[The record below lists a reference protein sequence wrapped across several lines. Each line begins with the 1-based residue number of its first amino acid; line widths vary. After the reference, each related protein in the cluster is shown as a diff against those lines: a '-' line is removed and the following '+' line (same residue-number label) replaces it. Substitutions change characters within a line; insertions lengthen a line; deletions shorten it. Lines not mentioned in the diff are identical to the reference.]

1 MPITLADGVRGQ
13 EPPGKLGFT
22 FRLAGGAGKLTLG
35 RRTFFGWLHLDRL
48 ELEVPN
54 LRLPVDLATGAEA
67 FQRHRTLARVASLRM
82 EQADLDRFLALRVPA
97 LEDLGVEEL
106 RVTCGDGYLGLNGR
120 VRESGQVGELT
131 ARVYLDAEGE
141 RIRFACGRAL
151 VYGYLPTPAPLIAHR
166 VIAAVLGGSPGE
178 VRFDAQSTGIQG
190 TGVHGPTGTGVH
202 AAQAPHA
209 SKSEVERDGTFG
221 PWSSQVRGLGEVE
234 LEPLALTLWHILPSS
249 GWRLPDTSGLQ
260 VSDVRV
266 GPGGLVV
273 SYRAVADPATDPT
286 GPSIRG
292 PELMHLFDSLER
304 LRDGDE
310 RLVYGDLDG
319 AMRLYRSRLA
329 SSADEEPLLL
339 ERMLAVGSAQR
350 ELFDECAELAARALV
365 RWPDF
370 AAAQAALASIAVARG
385 DVLGAGSRYRALT
398 QIAGAA
404 GDRDAAIRAALA
416 GARLLRRVAPP
427 ESTPL
432 YERVLELAPGHG
444 ETVDALSE
452 RYADERRWSDLV
464 RLLRARAARSEDADR
479 VGGEP
484 HGVIP
489 RDPVSRLGGDRP
501 GGTVRR
507 ARDHI
512 RVAQILVAELGDP
525 VAARQELEPAT
536 RLDPHSP
543 AAHEVLADIEIA
555 LGNPTA
561 GADALERAAI
571 LYGERRDRRS
581 QSRARLRA
589 AGLRDQAGDRERAEV
604 GYRAVLELSPG
615 EPAALRGAAR
625 AAMRRGE
632 HDAAAQMWR
641 SLVALSAGSP
651 HDAARDSLELARALL
666 SSERVAPGDRE
677 AAMEALRRAAASGS
691 PAVAADG
698 HELLAELARIDR
710 RRADAAQ
717 HLSQAIDALAAAAQ
731 SEPTTGE
738 LRARASALALARAD
752 LLAQLEEQS
761 AAVAEYERAFALSA
775 EGSPVRLTA
784 ARTLAKA
791 AYDQGDLGA
800 ERHWIAAQLGHQQ
813 GDQDRA
819 HLLVRRAELALEA
832 GEDLVVALADLDRAL
847 ELDLPPDGQSRG
859 LALRAN
865 VLGALGDHAGR
876 ARALDRALE
885 AAIDPV
891 ARIEL
896 SIAASRARLHTG
908 DFGTALVRARGATGA
923 VERGEHMHGSPPL
936 VDAAV
941 RDLAR
946 EALITLGEGG
956 WRAREFADV
965 ERAYGELMNDPTE
978 AAAGPNDDDDD
989 DGPARTRHEWAY
1001 RLGFACEALGK
1012 LDAAAAAYEVCIAEA
1027 ATPPD
1032 TRVTAWRSLATIFE
1046 HTADLARAALAYES
1060 FAGDKR
1066 ADLGDAAR
1074 AEAWYRAGDLYRKAG
1089 GREADAERCLE
1100 AALQMVSDH
1109 MPALD
1114 VLERLKRDG
1123 ADWERVAV
1131 ILGRKIAATTRQ
1143 PGSQKSLLCRLAA
1156 LQEER
1161 LGRPDVAREGYTRAL
1176 VIDPD
1181 YRPALRFA
1189 ARNAASRGDTDR
1201 AIESYAKLASVLP
1214 GDDELKSGDELADE
1228 RADAAIELA
1237 ALVSAAPSQE
1247 RTETA
1252 TRALRANLEAMPQH
1266 PRMSQ
1271 SLAALE
1277 RASRLPPAP
1286 PVEDMLTNPRAL
1298 DSFSDL
1304 VGEARA
1310 AVHAEQPERAHSM
1323 LDGIDRERA
1332 SDEVLE
1338 LRAQVGDH
1346 LGDRVGAAG
1355 DLETLR
1361 ARAVQRLD
1369 PVLELR
1375 ATRRLAALVARQKD
1389 DDRRAVELYQR
1400 VLALDP
1406 DDLAAAEACAEIFSH
1421 RREMDLYRSALAR
1434 VLEVTRRTGAGR
1446 QREVRVLREMA
1457 WSARSHGDLAAAAN
1471 LLDEACAIDPSA
1483 TDALRERADL
1493 ATAQGDAEDAAHWLE
1508 TLVARLEEIERS
1520 GARPPGPTLAGEI
1533 HLELADLYYDQLG
1546 DVPRARAAMRRAA
1559 DAFGRG
1565 ARRDATL
1572 RLLASEAA
1580 AAGAAAEA
1588 AAALEEIAAERLSP
1602 GDRLMLA
1609 KCYQRTGRDHK
1620 AIELLEAARQAQV
1633 LSDEG
1638 ALLLF
1643 AMGRHRKQ
1651 KEDLAVQL
1659 ERGARGAPYAIATTR
1674 LREALELYRSSL
1686 GDEVAAA
1693 QVESDLE
1700 RLERGEELAPLEII
1714 REPDQD
1720 RAGTLVVQQGSA
1732 LDDGLAAAAELEKN
1746 GALDAAAA
1754 RYEELWAQAP
1764 ADLRALEALER
1775 LYLDRGDAEAVSEV
1789 LGRMIVAAEDRQ
1801 FRAGLWFRR
1810 ARLYRDLLHREAEAY
1825 RCLKEAFAN
1834 HPESPDVANALR
1846 TIAMTRGEWGLA
1858 AELIYRE
1865 IAAAPDVPE
1874 RAALFLELGLIYDEK
1889 LLDGPQAIRCYE
1901 QALALDPQIPAA
1913 PRPLARLYEMAA
1925 RHLDAAA
1932 TFERAVPSARDA
1944 RDRAGLYRLAAAAAE
1959 RGGDANGARRLRLAA
1974 DGAAEDGD
1982 LDDLP
1987 APPSASE
1994 PSSRIRL
2001 LEDRLRRTRDPE
2013 AIGDLHRQIIELAG
2027 ATGDTATLEHHASA
2041 LLEFDRADLSAFLV
2055 LRNHA
2060 TQNGNWRTL
2069 ADLLQVRAGAVA
2081 DPVERATLLVDLGR
2095 LYDRQVGDQVA
2106 AANAYE
2112 QALAAAPAHPGAL
2125 EALADIAYGNGD
2137 WARAS
2142 ELYALLD
2149 PHTASLAPDILHS
2162 RRGEIAEVLGSDHE
2176 ACAFFAEAVRLHPGN
2191 RQALTALSRT
2201 ALRIGDL
2208 PRAIAASRALLDL
2221 IPVDDVRAVRAAR
2234 LQLAEL
2240 CQRSGDSPTA
2250 IAFYEQV
2257 LADEPRSITAL
2268 SSLLGLYSETGD
2280 HPSGARVLRQLIA
2293 ITPAPQQR
2301 AELLYRLGEL
2311 CRRGLGDSD
2320 LAADSYLKAIDLDPD
2335 HLPTLRRLL
2344 EFYWH
2349 TGDQKN
2355 LLDVARDLDRR
2366 GALCDPS
2373 VAMDTLGGVML
2384 IASLRGSEPMAI
2396 AAAHFLQ
2403 AAAAPALAEA
2413 LIEEIRREGAP
2424 LARNLVST
2432 ALGLAMTAG
2441 FDPAVVRSELERRGG
2456 RDEAARVL
2464 AAAWPAPRH

>member
-82 EQADLDRFLALRVPA
+82 EQADLDRFVALRAPA

-106 RVTCGDGYLGLNGR
+106 RVTCGEGTLCLSGR

-131 ARVYLDAEGE
+131 ARIYLDAEGE

-166 VIAAVLGGSPGE
+166 IIAAVLACRPGE
-178 VRFDAQSTGIQG
+178 VRFDAQSTSVGG
-190 TGVHGPTGTGVH
+190 TGVHGPSGTGVH
-202 AAQAPHA
+202 AAQSPHA
-209 SKSEVERDGTFG
+209 AKSEVERDGTLG

-310 RLVYGDLDG
+310 RLVSGDLDG

-416 GARLLRRVAPP
+416 GARMLRRVAPP

-464 RLLRARAARSEDADR
+464 RLLRARAARHESGTDADPRTDR
-479 VGGEP
+479 V
-484 HGVIP
+484 
-489 RDPVSRLGGDRP
+489 

-512 RVAQILVAELGDP
+512 RVAQILVSELGDP
-525 VAARQELEPAT
+525 IAARQELDSAT

-561 GADALERAAI
+561 GADALERAAL

-632 HDAAAQMWR
+632 QDAAAQMWR

-666 SSERVAPGDRE
+666 SSERVAPGDRD

-698 HELLAELARIDR
+698 HELLAELARLDR
-710 RRADAAQ
+710 RREDAAQ
-717 HLSQAIDALAAAAQ
+717 HLAQAIDALAVAAQ

-738 LRARASALALARAD
+738 LRARAAALALARAD
-752 LLAQLEEQS
+752 LLAQLEDPS

-775 EGSPVRLTA
+775 DGSPVRLTA

-791 AYDQGDLGA
+791 AYDHGDLGA
-800 ERHWIAAQLGHQQ
+800 ERHWIAAQLGHPL

-847 ELDLPPDGQSRG
+847 ELELPPDGRSRG
-859 LALRAN
+859 LALRAD

-908 DFGTALVRARGATGA
+908 DFGTALVRARGAAGA

-978 AAAGPNDDDDD
+978 AATSAADED
-989 DGPARTRHEWAY
+989 DGPARNRHEWAY

-1060 FAGDKR
+1060 FADDKR

-1143 PGSQKSLLCRLAA
+1143 PASQKSLLCRLAA

-1176 VIDPD
+1176 AIDPD

-1189 ARNAASRGDTDR
+1189 ARNAASRGDADR

-1237 ALVSAAPSQE
+1237 ALVAAAPSQE

-1266 PRMSQ
+1266 ERMSQ

-1277 RASRLPPAP
+1277 RASRTPPAP
-1286 PVEDMLTNPRAL
+1286 PVDDMLTNPRAL

-1304 VGEARA
+1304 VAEARA
-1310 AVHAEQPERAHSM
+1310 AVHAEQPERAHSL

-1338 LRAQVGDH
+1338 LRAQVGDL
-1346 LGDRVGAAG
+1346 LGDRVGASG

-1361 ARAVQRLD
+1361 LRAVQRLD

-1434 VLEVTRRTGAGR
+1434 VLEVARRTGAGR

-1457 WSARSHGDLAAAAN
+1457 WTARSHGDLASAAN
-1471 LLDEACAIDPSA
+1471 HLDEACAIDPSA

-1520 GARPPGPTLAGEI
+1520 GARLPGPTPAGEI

-1546 DVPRARAAMRRAA
+1546 DVARARSSMRRAA

-1580 AAGAAAEA
+1580 AAGAPGEA

-1659 ERGARGAPYAIATTR
+1659 ERNARGAPYAIAGAR
-1674 LREALELYRSSL
+1674 LREALEIYRGSL
-1686 GDEVAAA
+1686 GDQVAAA

-1700 RLERGEELAPLEII
+1700 RLERGEELAPVEII

-1720 RAGTLVVQQGSA
+1720 RAATLVVQQSSA
-1732 LDDGLAAAAELEKN
+1732 LDDGLVAAAELEKN
-1746 GALDAAAA
+1746 GNLDAAAA

-1764 ADLRALEALER
+1764 ADLRALKALER
-1775 LYLDRGDAEAVSEV
+1775 LYLERGDAEAVSEV

-1865 IAAAPDVPE
+1865 IAAAADVPE

-1932 TFERAVPSARDA
+1932 TFERAVASARDA
-1944 RDRAGLYRLAAAAAE
+1944 RERAGLYRLAAAAAE
-1959 RGGDANGARRLRLAA
+1959 RGGDADGARRLRIAA

-2027 ATGDTATLEHHASA
+2027 ATGDTATLEHHAAS

-2081 DPVERATLLVDLGR
+2081 DPVERANLLVDLGR
-2095 LYDRQVGDQVA
+2095 LYDRQVGDQAA
-2106 AANAYE
+2106 AANAYQ

-2125 EALADIAYGNGD
+2125 EALADIAYVNGD
-2137 WARAS
+2137 WARAR
-2142 ELYALLD
+2142 ELYALVD
-2149 PHTASLAPDILHS
+2149 PNTASLAPDILHG

-2176 ACAFFAEAVRLHPGN
+2176 ACAFFSEAVRLHPGN

-2201 ALRIGDL
+2201 ALRVGDL

-2221 IPVDDVRAVRAAR
+2221 IPPDDVRAVRAAR

-2250 IAFYEQV
+2250 ITFYEQV

-2293 ITPAPQQR
+2293 LTPAPQQR

-2384 IASLRGSEPMAI
+2384 IASLRGAEPMAI

>member
-1 MPITLADGVRGQ
+1 MPPGDDVPITLADGVRGQ

-67 FQRHRTLARVASLRM
+67 FQRHRTRARLASLRM
-82 EQADLDRFLALRVPA
+82 EQADLDRFVALRAPA

-106 RVTCGDGYLGLNGR
+106 RVTCGDGHLCASGR

-131 ARVYLDAEGE
+131 ARIYLDADGE
-141 RIRFACGRAL
+141 RVRFACGRAL

-166 VIAAVLGGSPGE
+166 VIAAILGGSPGE
-178 VRFDAQSTGIQG
+178 IRFDAQSTGIHG
-190 TGVHGPTGTGVH
+190 TGVHGPSGTGV
-202 AAQAPHA
+202 HA
-209 SKSEVERDGTFG
+209 SKSEVDRGEGTLG
-221 PWSSQVRGLGEVE
+221 PWASQVRGLGEVE

-249 GWRLPDTSGLQ
+249 GWRLPDTSGLA

-266 GPGGLVV
+266 GPGGLVLA
-273 SYRAVADPATDPT
+273 YRALPDPATDPT
-286 GPSIRG
+286 GPSTRG
-292 PELMHLFDSLER
+292 PELLHLFDSLER
-304 LRDGDE
+304 LRDADE
-310 RLVYGDLDG
+310 RLVYGDIDG

-329 SSADEEPLLL
+329 SSADDEPLLL

-398 QIAGAA
+398 QISGAA
-404 GDRDAAIRAALA
+404 GDRDAAVRAALA

-427 ESTPL
+427 DSTPL
-432 YERVLELAPGHG
+432 YERVLELSPGHG
-444 ETVDALSE
+444 ETIDALSE

-464 RLLRARAARSEDADR
+464 RLLRARAARKE
-479 VGGEP
+479 EP
-484 HGVIP
+484 DP
-489 RDPVSRLGGDRP
+489 RGDRMA
-501 GGTVRR
+501 GTVRR
-507 ARDHI
+507 ARDHV
-512 RVAQILVAELGDP
+512 RVAQILVSELGDP
-525 VAARQELEPAT
+525 IAARQELDAAM
-536 RLDPHSP
+536 RVDPHSP
-543 AAHEVLADIEIA
+543 GAHEVLADIEIS
-555 LGNPTA
+555 LGHPAA
-561 GADALERAAI
+561 GAEALERAAL

-589 AGLRDQAGDRERAEV
+589 AGLRDHAGDREGAEA

-632 HDAAAQMWR
+632 HEAAAQMWR

-666 SSERVAPGDRE
+666 AVERDAAE
-677 AAMEALRRAAASGS
+677 AHARPAGGAERDAALSALHRATASGS
-691 PAVAADG
+691 PLVAADG

-710 RRADAAQ
+710 RREDAAQ
-717 HLSQAIDALAAAAQ
+717 HLVQAIDALSVAAQ
-731 SEPTTGE
+731 SEPE
-738 LRARASALALARAD
+738 ASEALRARAATLACARAD
-752 LLAQLEEQS
+752 LLIQLEQPDS
-761 AAVAEYERAFALSA
+761 AIAEYERAFALSGEA
-775 EGSPVRLTA
+775 DPVRLRS
-784 ARTLAKA
+784 ARILAKV
-791 AYDQGDLGA
+791 AYDQRDHGA
-800 ERHWIAAQLGHQQ
+800 ERHWIAAQLGHPID
-813 GDQDRA
+813 DQDRA

-832 GEDLVVALADLDRAL
+832 GEDLVVALADLDAAL
-847 ELDLPPDGQSRG
+847 EIELPVDGHARA

-865 VLGALGDHAGR
+865 VLGALGDGAGR
-876 ARALDRALE
+876 ARALDRALD
-885 AAIDPV
+885 AATDPV

-896 SIAASRARLHTG
+896 SIAASRARLHTS
-908 DFGTALVRARGATGA
+908 DFGTALVRARGAMAA
-923 VERGEHMHGSPPL
+923 VERGEHQRGS
-936 VDAAV
+936 VDATAP
-941 RDLAR
+941 DLGR
-946 EALITLGEGG
+946 EALVALGEAG

-965 ERAYGELMNDPTE
+965 ESAYQALMADPE
-978 AAAGPNDDDDD
+978 AANAAAASPDD
-989 DGPARTRHEWAY
+989 DGPARSLHEWAY

-1012 LDAAAAAYEVCIAEA
+1012 FEAAARAYEVCIAEA

-1032 TRVTAWRSLATIFE
+1032 TRVTAWRSLANIFE

-1060 FAGDKR
+1060 FAGDRR

-1114 VLERLKRDG
+1114 VLERLKRDA

-1143 PGSQKSLLCRLAA
+1143 PASQKSLLCRLAA

-1176 VIDPD
+1176 AIDPD

-1189 ARNAASRGDTDR
+1189 ARDAFSRGEVDR
-1201 AIESYAKLASVLP
+1201 AIEAYAKLASVLP

-1237 ALVSAAPSQE
+1237 ALVAAAPSQD

-1252 TRALRANLEAMPQH
+1252 TRALRANLEALPQH
-1266 PRMSQ
+1266 ARMSE

-1277 RASRLPPAP
+1277 RAGRPQRPPP
-1286 PVEDMLTNPRAL
+1286 PPGPVEDMVTNPRPL
-1298 DSFSDL
+1298 DPFTEL
-1304 VGEARA
+1304 VDEARA
-1310 AVHAEQPERAHSM
+1310 AVHAEQPERALSL
-1323 LDGIDRERA
+1323 LDGIDRERG

-1338 LRAQVGDH
+1338 LRAQVGDQM
-1346 LGDRVGAAG
+1346 GDRVGAAG

-1361 ARAVQRLD
+1361 ARALQRRD

-1375 ATRRLAALVARQKD
+1375 ATRRLAAILARQKD

-1406 DDLAAAEACAEIFSH
+1406 DDLTAAEACAEIFSR

-1434 VLEVTRRTGAGR
+1434 VLEVVRRTGAGR
-1446 QREVRVLREMA
+1446 PREVRVLREMA
-1457 WSARSHGDLAAAAN
+1457 WTARSQGDLASAAEF
-1471 LLDEACAIDPSA
+1471 LDEACAIEPSA
-1483 TDALRERADL
+1483 ADALRERADL

-1508 TLVARLEEIERS
+1508 TLVARLEDIEKS
-1520 GARPPGPTLAGEI
+1520 GERPPGPTPAGEI

-1580 AAGAAAEA
+1580 AAGAPTEA
-1588 AAALEEIAAERLSP
+1588 AAALEGIAAERLSP

-1620 AIELLEAARQAQV
+1620 AIDLLEAARNAQI

-1651 KEDLAVQL
+1651 KEDLAVSL
-1659 ERGARGAPYAIATTR
+1659 ERGARGAPYAVASAR
-1674 LREALELYRSSL
+1674 LREALEIYREAL
-1686 GDEVAAA
+1686 GDEVAAT

-1700 RLERGEELAPLEII
+1700 RLERGEELAPVEVL
-1714 REPDQD
+1714 RDSDQD
-1720 RAGTLVVQQGSA
+1720 RAATLVVQQSSF
-1732 LDDGLAAAAELEKN
+1732 LDEGLAAAVDLEKA
-1746 GALDAAAA
+1746 GALEAAAA

-1764 ADLRALEALER
+1764 ADLRPLEALER
-1775 LYLDRGDAEAVSEV
+1775 LYLERGDAEAVSEV

-1810 ARLYRDLLHREAEAY
+1810 AKLYRDLMHREAEAY

-1834 HPESPDVANALR
+1834 HPESGDVAHALR

-1865 IAAAPDVPE
+1865 IAAAPDDGE
-1874 RAALFLELGLIYDEK
+1874 RAALFNELGLIYDEK
-1889 LLDGPQAIRCYE
+1889 LLDAPQAMRCYE
-1901 QALALDPQIPAA
+1901 QALALDPLIPAA
-1913 PRPLARLYEMAA
+1913 PRPLARLYEMAG
-1925 RHLDAAA
+1925 RHLEAAA
-1932 TFERAVPSARDA
+1932 TFERAAAAARDQ
-1944 RDRAGLYRLAAAAAE
+1944 RERAILLRHAAAAAE
-1959 RGGDANGARRLRLAA
+1959 RAGATGESRRLREEADAAA
-1974 DGAAEDGD
+1974 DD
-1982 LDDLP
+1982 DDLP
-1987 APPSASE
+1987 APPTASE

-2027 ATGDTATLEHHASA
+2027 ATGDNVTLEHHAAA
-2041 LLEFDRADLSAFLV
+2041 LLEFDRSDLSAFLA

-2060 TQNGNWRTL
+2060 TAHGNWRTL
-2069 ADLLQVRAGAVA
+2069 ADLLQARAAAVA
-2081 DPVERATLLVDLGR
+2081 DPLERANLLVDLGR
-2095 LYDRQVGDQVA
+2095 LYDRQVGDQTA
-2106 AANAYE
+2106 AASAYE
-2112 QALAAAPAHPGAL
+2112 QALSAAPGHPGAL
-2125 EALADIAYGNGD
+2125 EALAEIAYLGGD
-2137 WARAS
+2137 WLRAR
-2142 ELYALLD
+2142 ELYHRLD
-2149 PHTASLAPDILHS
+2149 PHSASLAPDILYS
-2162 RRGEIAEVLGSDHE
+2162 RRGEIAEVLGRDQE
-2176 ACAFFAEAVRLHPGN
+2176 ACACFSEAVRLHPGN
-2191 RQALTALSRT
+2191 RQALTAVSRT
-2201 ALRIGDL
+2201 ALRVGDL

-2221 IPVDDVRAVRAAR
+2221 IPLDDVRAVRAAR

-2240 CQRSGDSPTA
+2240 CQRSGDSRTA
-2250 IAFYEQV
+2250 ISFYEQV

-2293 ITPAPQQR
+2293 LTPAPGQR

-2366 GALCDPS
+2366 GALAESS

-2384 IASLRGSEPMAI
+2384 IASMRGAEPLAI
-2396 AAAHFLQ
+2396 GVAHFLA

-2413 LIEEIRREGAP
+2413 LIEEVRREGAP
-2424 LARNLVST
+2424 LARNLVSA
-2432 ALGLAMTAG
+2432 ALSLALAAG
-2441 FDPAVVRSELERRGG
+2441 FDPAAVRAELERRAP
-2456 RDEAARVL
+2456 RDESARIL
-2464 AAAWPAPRH
+2464 AGAWPNPRP